1 MRNSCKI
8 LLLMPLFAFA
18 QRPNVLLVTIDTLR
32 ADHLGCYGDAQA
44 HTPNINRLAAEGT
57 RFKTVV
63 TAAPLTLPSHCSI
76 MTGVYPMVHGVRDN
90 VGYRLD
96 PSAETLAQILK
107 RNGYATGAIVG
118 AYVLDRSFGL
128 GAGFDYYYDHF
139 DAAGRETVNM
149 AELKRRGSEVTDRG
163 IAWIR
168 RVRGRPFFAWIHF
181 YDPHDPY
188 DPPAPFKQQFA
199 ARPYD
204 GEIAYVDQQL
214 GRLFAFLKDAGLW
227 QNTIIVLTAD
237 HGESLG
243 EHRELRHGYFIYDA
257 TATVPLIVRPVA
269 AKPRVVS
276 NAVRSI
282 DIAPTILQLTG
293 IPKGK
298 AMQGATLSGPGSER
312 DAYSETFY
320 PLQFG
325 WSPLRSV
332 RVGNLKYIDAPRP
345 ELFEL
350 DVDPKELT
358 NRAADRPAVAAEM
371 KNKIEMLQAS
381 SGVAAK
387 AVYHLTPEQ
396 VEKLAKLGYLGNA
409 DAPHG
414 DTAKLP
420 DPKDEI
426 DTFYLINRAGI
437 EAGSGHCDR
446 AAPVLNDVLERAPNL
461 VAAHTMLGRCYFLL
475 EKYAESLDAF
485 RRLQALSPENSDA
498 TFYIAASQF
507 KLDDLTS
514 AEAGF
519 EHIVTLDP
527 KRSYAHKYLGFIYQA
542 QGKPELAIAEF
553 QKVIDTMPNDIEA
566 HGKLGFLLA
575 SASRMA
581 DALPHFQKVVAL
593 DPSDGSAHYNLGL
606 AYEKSGDQVKA
617 ARELAAA
624 CKLETHFCE
633 K

>member
-1 MRNSCKI
+1 
-8 LLLMPLFAFA
+8 MPLFAFA
-18 QRPNVLLVTIDTLR
+18 QRPNVLLITIDTLR

-44 HTPNINRLAAEGT
+44 NTPNINRLAAEGT
-57 RFKTVV
+57 RYKTVV

-96 PSAETLAQILK
+96 ASTETLAQILK
-107 RNGYATGAIVG
+107 RNGYATGAVVG

-128 GAGFDYYYDHF
+128 ATGFDYYYDHF

-149 AELKRRGSEVTDRG
+149 AELKRRGSEVADRG
-163 IAWIR
+163 IGWIR
-168 RVRGRPFFAWIHF
+168 RVQGRPFFAWMHF

-199 ARPYD
+199 SRPYD

-214 GRLFAFLKDAGLW
+214 GRLFAFLNETGLSR
-227 QNTIIVLTAD
+227 NTIIVLTAD

-257 TATVPLIVRPVA
+257 TDLVPLIIKPLTG
-269 AKPRVVS
+269 KPRVVS
-276 NAVRSI
+276 SLTRTV
-282 DIAPTILQLTG
+282 DIAPIILQLLG
-293 IPKGK
+293 LPKGK
-298 AMQGATLSGPGSER
+298 AMGAASDSE
-312 DAYSETFY
+312 AYSETFY

-325 WSPLRSV
+325 WSPLRSL
-332 RVGNLKYIDAPRP
+332 RVGNLKYIDAPHP
-345 ELFEL
+345 ELFEM
-350 DVDPKELT
+350 DVDPKELS
-358 NRAADRPAVAAEM
+358 NRAAERPAVAAEM

-381 SGVAAK
+381 SGAAAK

-426 DTFYLINRAGI
+426 DTFYLINRAGV

-446 AAPVLNDVLERAPNL
+446 AVPVLNDVIEKAPN
-461 VAAHTMLGRCYFLL
+461 VIAVHTMLGRCYFLL
-475 EKYAESLDAF
+475 EKYDESLRAF
-485 RRLQALSPENSDA
+485 RGLQALSPENSDA
-498 TFYIAASQF
+498 SFYIAASQF

-519 EHIVTLDP
+519 EHIVALEP
-527 KRSYAHKYLGFIYQA
+527 KRAYAHKYLGFIYQA
-542 QGKPELAIAEF
+542 QGKPEMAVAEF
-553 QKVIDTMPNDIEA
+553 EKVIESIPDDLEA

-575 SASRMA
+575 SAGRMRE
-581 DALPHFQKVVAL
+581 ALPHFQKVVAL
-593 DPSDGSAHYNLGL
+593 NPSDGSAHYNLGL
-606 AYEKSGDQVKA
+606 AYEKSGDQAKA

-624 CKLETHFCE
+624 CKLEKNFCE